1 VARYDLVI
9 VGMGSGGVVAAEF
22 AARMGVRVAAVE
34 ADRVGG
40 DCLWTGCV
48 PSKALLASARVA
60 HQMRTADRFGI
71 RAVDPEVDTAAV
83 WRRIRAV
90 QDEIAATDDDP
101 ARFERMGV
109 EVLHGRARLTGPHTV
124 EVDGRTLE
132 TRFVLLCTGSHP
144 RVPAIPGLAEARF
157 LTSESL
163 FTVERP
169 PASLLVLGG
178 GPIGVEMAQGC
189 NRLGIAA
196 TLAQKG
202 PRLLPRDEPELV
214 DTLAGVLS
222 EEGVDVHLG
231 VEIERVAVEAGMKVA
246 YGREGGRPVRLAA
259 EELLVA
265 VGREPA
271 IDGLGLDDAGVERGP
286 RGVVVDASMRTSVPS
301 IYATGDLAGRYLF
314 THSAGHESALA
325 VRAMLFPGKGKVSEL
340 VPWCTFTEPELAHA
354 GPTSAEARELY
365 TEDVEVRRV
374 SLERSDRARCDA
386 ATVGGI
392 VLVSVKGR
400 LVGAHSLAPAAGE
413 LIHELALSIRNGA
426 KLHELAGL
434 VHVYPTLSTSVV
446 LLCAE
451 AAYERAGRFSWLIRK
466 A

>member
-1 VARYDLVI
+1 VTRYDLVI

-71 RAVDPEVDTAAV
+71 RAVDPEVDTVAV

-90 QDEIAATDDDP
+90 QDEIAATDDNP

-109 EVLHGRARLTGPHTV
+109 EVIHGRARLTGPNTV

-144 RVPAIPGLAEARF
+144 RVSAIPGLAEAGF

-271 IDGLGLDDAGVERGP
+271 VDGLGLEDVGVELGP
-286 RGVVVDASMRTSVPS
+286 RGVIVDTSMRTSVAS
-301 IYATGDLAGRYLF
+301 IYATGDLAGRFLF

-354 GPTSAEARELY
+354 GLTSAEAREQHG
-365 TEDVEVRRV
+365 DHVEVRRI
-374 SLERSDRARCDA
+374 SLAHSDRARCDA
-386 ATVGGI
+386 ATVGGL

-400 LVGAHSLAPAAGE
+400 LVGAHALAPAAGE

>member
-1 VARYDLVI
+1 MARYDLVI